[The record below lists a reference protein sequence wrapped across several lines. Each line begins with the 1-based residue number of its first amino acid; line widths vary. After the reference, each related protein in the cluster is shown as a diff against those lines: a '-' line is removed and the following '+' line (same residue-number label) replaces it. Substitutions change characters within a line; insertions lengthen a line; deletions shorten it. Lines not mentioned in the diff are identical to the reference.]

1 MYWGL
6 THEVVPKENAL
17 ACAECHASLTKAPYC
32 GKCHQ
37 ERPDVDFKALV
48 YKGINFK
55 RLAEAGLDVSEL
67 IGVTNYI
74 DYKALGYPGD
84 PIEYSG
90 RFDKLMLTVS
100 RPEGKANH
108 Q

>member
-1 MYWGL
+1 
-6 THEVVPKENAL
+6 
-17 ACAECHASLTKAPYC
+17 
-32 GKCHQ
+32 
-37 ERPDVDFKALV
+37 VDFKALV
-48 YKGINFK
+48 YKGINFE

-100 RPEGKANH
+100 RTEEKGH
-108 Q
+108 